1 MSRALGLSMA
11 VLGILVLGTVGLSDS
26 WGKDKSGS
34 GKSDEKKKMSNQ
46 ANQETAD
53 EELPSAKLPKTDAQW
68 RKKLTREQYRVLRQK
83 GTERAF
89 AGTYWNCHKQG
100 VYRCAGCGALLFSS
114 DAKFDS
120 GTGWPSFWKPSSEK
134 SVATERDLSLGMQR
148 VEVHCARCGGHLGHV
163 FNDGPAPTHL
173 RYCINSVSLLLDESK
188 PSKGQAP
195 SKK

>member
-11 VLGILVLGTVGLSDS
+11 VLGILVLGTVGHSDS

-34 GKSDEKKKMSNQ
+34 GKSDEKKMSNQ
-46 ANQETAD
+46 ANRETAD